1 MASNFLMPPTM
12 HTFKGSLCT
21 YEVFDEVLGINH
33 EGIYCQQFVDE
44 QNE

>member
-12 HTFKGSLCT
+12 HTLKGSLCT

-33 EGIYCQQFVDE
+33 EGIYCQQLVDE